1 MSDKEPSS
9 FNDLSGSPDETPTR
23 VEFKPLFSRP
33 ASATDQPGPV
43 EPAAAVTPTAAPSS
57 MTMNSRWRWAVVGV
71 ATIFVVGLLGAVFIL
86 SQPRAGTPS
95 TVARYA
101 PADTALY
108 MEARLDL
115 PGDQHNLIAQFM
127 SHFPG
132 FADQAAFDQKLD
144 ETFESIFES
153 SDSGVSWRDDIKPW
167 FSGEIG
173 VFTAR
178 VSPAPGTPPSMT
190 VALRVKE
197 GQKSVLDGW
206 LTPLLGTDW
215 QQSTYQDQAIWTG
228 NFGNSLDRVSLAMT
242 DEVLLVS
249 TRIEDLQ
256 KALDVGA
263 ERSAG
268 MADDAFFLQQLAA
281 LHADRLATFY
291 FDYASM
297 LEGLPSQSLFGSGC
311 FDSATQVATQMKFV
325 GEVRAES
332 DHISFTERVRVP
344 AVAGAP
350 SQAGYVPSR
359 LAELAS
365 AETVLFYEVPQL
377 GANIKYFVGELLT
390 CAEASGGMP
399 DLSSIETILG
409 TPLPD
414 YFDFVRDAA
423 LVVTADGGT
432 YGGGLVASVDDE
444 AIAQSRVAKLIAY
457 VRLAA
462 GSMGEFGPQI
472 TFEEQQHGNATI
484 TVISVSDLPPDVP
497 FSSLAFTVANG
508 HLIIGLDD
516 FVANTLDQ
524 TVDGSLA
531 RTQRFAAGVAA
542 GGANNYPAAFVD
554 ISAIRA
560 SFEALIPAS
569 ERSRYDLEIKPY
581 VEPFDY
587 LMIVGGSQGDVGIS
601 NVFLYV
607 K

>member
-1 MSDKEPSS
+1 
-9 FNDLSGSPDETPTR
+9 
-23 VEFKPLFSRP
+23 
-33 ASATDQPGPV
+33 
-43 EPAAAVTPTAAPSS
+43 
-57 MTMNSRWRWAVVGV
+57 VVGV
-71 ATIFVVGLLGAVFIL
+71 ATVLVVGLLGAVFVL
-86 SQPRAGTPS
+86 AQPRAGTPS

-101 PADTALY
+101 PANTAMY

-144 ETFESIFES
+144 ETFESMFES
-153 SDSGVSWRDDIKPW
+153 SATGVSWRDDIKPW
-167 FSGEIG
+167 FSGEIA
-173 VFTAR
+173 VFTTS
-178 VSPAPGTPPSMT
+178 VSPAPGTPPSLT
-190 VALRVKE
+190 IALRVKD
-197 GQKSVLDGW
+197 GQKSLLDAW
-206 LTPLLGTDW
+206 LTPLLGSDW
-215 QQSTYQDQAIWTG
+215 QQSTYEGQVIWTG
-228 NFGNSLDRVSLAMT
+228 NFGDSLERVSLAAT

-249 TRIEDLQ
+249 MRLEDLQ
-256 KALDVGA
+256 KALDV
-263 ERSAG
+263 SADRTSG
-268 MADDAFFLQQLAA
+268 MADDTFFLQQLAA

-291 FDYASM
+291 FDYASL

-311 FDSATQVATQMKFV
+311 FESATQVATQMKFV

-350 SQAGYVPSR
+350 SQVGYVPSR
-359 LAELAS
+359 LAELAP
-365 AETVLFYEVPQL
+365 ADTVVFYEVPQL
-377 GANIKYFVGELLT
+377 GANIKYFVGELLS
-390 CAEASGGMP
+390 CAEASGGMPAP

-423 LVVTADGGT
+423 LVVTAGGGT

-444 AIAQSRVAKLIAY
+444 AIATSRVEKLVAY

-462 GSMGEFGPQI
+462 GSMGQFGPQI

-484 TVISVSDLPPDVP
+484 TVMSVSDLPPDVP

-524 TVDGSLA
+524 TVEGSLA
-531 RTQRFAAGVAA
+531 RTQRFAAGLAA
-542 GGANNYPAAFVD
+542 GGADNYAAAFVD
-554 ISAIRA
+554 FSAIRA
-560 SFEALIPAS
+560 SVEALIPAS
-569 ERSRYDLEIKPY
+569 ERARYDMEIKPY
-581 VEPFDY
+581 IEPFDY
-587 LMIVGGSQGDVGIS
+587 LMSVGGSQGDVGVS